1 MGELKP
7 LLIPED
13 LREALAA
20 EAVIEGLSLEEIAA
34 RAVEAHLRASKTRRF
49 FEERAGR
56 GDPKWLLEFLDRV
69 PDATPQ
75 PPSAPVP
82 SSSFFWRAWRPSSR
96 TTSGPSTSAQGG
108 SSQGA
113 LATK

>member
-20 EAVIEGLSLEEIAA
+20 EAALEGLTLEQIAA
-34 RAVEAHLRASKTRRF
+34 RAVEAHLRAAKARRF

-56 GDPKWLLEFLDRV
+56 GDPKWLLEFLDRD
-69 PDATPQ
+69 PGEPPRAGDETPLGYRRKQ
-75 PPSAPVP
+75 
-82 SSSFFWRAWRPSSR
+82 
-96 TTSGPSTSAQGG
+96 
-108 SSQGA
+108 
-113 LATK
+113 

>member
-20 EAVIEGLSLEEIAA
+20 EAAIEGLTLDEIAA
-34 RAVEAHLRASKTRRF
+34 RAVEAHLRAVKTRRF

-56 GDPKWLLEFLDRV
+56 ADPKWLLEFLDRV
-69 PDATPQ
+69 PAR
-75 PPSAPVP
+75 PPEPGDELP
-82 SSSFFWRAWRPSSR
+82 EGYQR
-96 TTSGPSTSAQGG
+96 TR
-108 SSQGA
+108 
-113 LATK
+113 